1 MANGD
6 WVGTIGQRLRE
17 SCKAYM
23 DFEEHF
29 EELMLTGKYPQWMNQ
44 PPYVLTCDNSGITFG
59 VHSFRP
65 SDTGLVGIS
74 LAGRWLV
81 VRAENEAHRRNS
93 ADPNTLSIDQT
104 YSTRH
109 RTS

>member
-44 PPYVLTCDNSGITFG
+44 PPYVLTCDN
-59 VHSFRP
+59 
-65 SDTGLVGIS
+65 
-74 LAGRWLV
+74 
-81 VRAENEAHRRNS
+81 
-93 ADPNTLSIDQT
+93 
-104 YSTRH
+104 
-109 RTS
+109 